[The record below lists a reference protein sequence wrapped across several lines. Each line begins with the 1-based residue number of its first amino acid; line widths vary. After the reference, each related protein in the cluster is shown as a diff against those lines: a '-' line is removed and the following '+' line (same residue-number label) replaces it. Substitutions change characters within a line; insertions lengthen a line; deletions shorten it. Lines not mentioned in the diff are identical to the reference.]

1 MFSNPKK
8 EFTVNFSIDKVRDA
22 VLRIYQAESNK
33 YSLVKDD
40 NILNQ
45 IKLHQKG
52 VLLDPGY
59 HIDFDLTKISDNETK
74 VVIEVSRNMGSINN
88 ATEVTISNNSLKSV
102 ASKFSSYLS
111 GDVNPETGKA
121 NVPQQ
126 GCMLIL
132 LIISTAV
139 IGTMGMMVLVL

>member
-1 MFSNPKK
+1 MFANPKK
-8 EFTVNFSIDKVRDA
+8 EFTVNFSIDKVREA
-22 VLRIYQAESNK
+22 ALKLHLAESSK

-40 NILNQ
+40 SILNQ
-45 IKLHQKG
+45 IRLHQKG

-88 ATEVTISNNSLKSV
+88 ATEVTISNNSLKNA

-111 GDVNPETGKA
+111 GDINPETGKA
-121 NVPQQ
+121 NMPQQ
-126 GCMLIL
+126 GCMVFL
-132 LIISTAV
+132 LLLGTAT
-139 IGTMGMMVLVL
+139 IGCIGLLFFTI